1 MPRKRPARTPQPGAR
16 RRRAPRRPDFAAG
29 PETPQQV
36 PEERTDLD
44 GNPIF
49 ADDIVAPAATHHF
62 GMTGPV
68 ETRPEWI
75 GRTAPEQARRQ
86 PGRRTAQLR
95 QSGRSEGA
103 ARILAGQLP
112 TFEHSY
118 IARELKQIAVI
129 STVLFAVVIVL
140 ALVMR

>member
-1 MPRKRPARTPQPGAR
+1 M
-16 RRRAPRRPDFAAG
+16 
-29 PETPQQV
+29 
-36 PEERTDLD
+36 
-44 GNPIF
+44 
-49 ADDIVAPAATHHF
+49 
-62 GMTGPV
+62 GMATGPV

-75 GRTAPEQARRQ
+75 GRTTPPARQ

-95 QSGRSEGA
+95 QAGRSEGA

-118 IARELKQIAVI
+118 IANELKQIAII
-129 STVLFAVVIVL
+129 STSLFAVIIVL